1 MCKDVYRGAEM
12 ETKQDVVARLLDTID
27 DLVGYD
33 VLIHAA
39 VEHELENAYKAGVAA
54 TKAAMIKAVDNDEE
68 LYDLLPGDGRDDFIL
83 SQLRKNINALEVK

>member
-1 MCKDVYRGAEM
+1 VSQSKADVA
-12 ETKQDVVARLLDTID
+12 TRLLDTID

-39 VEHELENAYKAGVAA
+39 VEHELDNAYKAGIAA

-68 LYDLLPGDGRDDFIL
+68 LYDLLPGDGQDDHIL
-83 SQLRKNINALEVK
+83 SQLRKNITALEVEGEQ